1 MVLTESILSQIR
13 SAGYVVKVFK
23 INGTVE
29 MHAVHLAGKHEPQI
43 ARCNDG
49 HGPDEE
55 YCCARLLAD
64 AVGIDLA
71 DG

>member
-1 MVLTESILSQIR
+1 MTLTDSILSQIR
-13 SAGYVVKVFK
+13 GMGYVVKVFK

-29 MHAVHLAGKHEPQI
+29 MHAVHLACEREPQI

-49 HGPDEE
+49 DGPDEE
-55 YCCARLLAD
+55 YRAVCLLAE
-64 AVGIDLA
+64 ACGVELE